1 MINFWFFSRISK
13 QKHPPSSHF
22 QTKILAFQEENVSL
36 QTEKINLVQKGLKMD
51 TEKNITNQENH
62 EDKSFNVGELVSS
75 SEQFLEK
82 NRKVIIII
90 LAVVVLGIGGF
101 FAYKYLYAAPREKNA
116 SAELFA
122 AQQYFQNEDFEKAL
136 KGDGKH
142 GGLLN
147 IIDEYGSTKS
157 GKLASYYAGVI
168 YLQKGEYQK
177 AIDYLSDFST
187 DDVFMKYQT
196 KALLG
201 DAYAEL
207 NQLDKAISYYKE
219 AVKGDNDLSTP
230 FVLMKMGQIY
240 EMQNKNKEALDCYKQ
255 IKKDYPSSME
265 YREVEKYISRIEAL

>member
-1 MINFWFFSRISK
+1 
-13 QKHPPSSHF
+13 
-22 QTKILAFQEENVSL
+22 
-36 QTEKINLVQKGLKMD
+36 MD
-51 TEKNITNQENH
+51 PEKNITNQENH